1 MEQRTYRGNVLPEG
15 LADYL
20 VATFNQGYH
29 TVAQRAGQGDQI
41 LVQIGQARHSGR
53 GGIRNAMGVSLVRT
67 PDGLTASIGQS
78 NWLNMADPEL
88 GGMLIGAIFFPPLL
102 IFPLLR
108 GARIYALYQ
117 DIWTAIDDYC
127 ARMGAAPADATAAHG
142 VYCQRCGV
150 LNHEDARFC
159 STCGAA
165 LQTAPPPP
173 PQAASGQVVC
183 AECRQT
189 VPAGRYCG
197 NCGASLQPTT

>member
-1 MEQRTYRGNVLPEG
+1 MEQRTYRGNVQPEG

-41 LVQIGQARHSGR
+41 LVQIGQARHSGWR
-53 GGIRNAMGVSLVRT
+53 GIRNAMGVSLVRT
-67 PDGLTASIGQS
+67 PNGLTVSIGQS
-78 NWLNMADPEL
+78 NWLNLVDAEL

-108 GARIYALYQ
+108 GARTYALYQ
-117 DIWTAIDDYC
+117 DIWTAIDGYC
-127 ARMGAAPADATAAHG
+127 ARMGATPTDTMSAPG
-142 VYCQRCGV
+142 VYCPRCGV

-159 STCGAA
+159 STCGAE

-173 PQAASGQVVC
+173 TAVSEQVVC
-183 AECRQT
+183 AECHQT
-189 VPAGRYCG
+189 VPAGRYCN
-197 NCGASLQPTT
+197 NCGASLQPTM